1 MTVLLL
7 LHLVVLVLL
16 SFRLRTGLAVQRVLP
31 IDCTQYGYTGY
42 DCENYILN
50 YLDEYIN
57 TNKSYSDVTRPVL
70 DKYKLLNVSME
81 VQMMELIDVNFAKGT
96 VTTSILLDYYWQD
109 ELISWNSTLT
119 DGITFIMVPTTLLF
133 VPDLQNYNSETEVS
147 KQITTYGIYLY
158 SSGLSWMSGKGEF
171 EWMCRFDAS
180 KFPYDTQ
187 ICTMEYSSFKY
198 SLNWIDVV
206 SIKVN
211 VLDTFINLAWAV
223 KRVSSYRNVVALWG
237 GLYPY
242 AFGNVEIE
250 IQRYYQYY
258 ETSCVLPSIMITLM
272 VVGGLWVPLVQSRV
286 ALAATGLLCST
297 AVVWTATKHMPISK
311 ESVWLLDLI
320 IMNICFIGLVFV
332 ECGLSSL
339 VASRKL
345 KDGKTAPKW
354 LVLLID
360 ISLIPDHIHFSFL
373 NPEEEES
380 STIMRNS
387 SNNDM
392 NTTSFTKLDTTSPP
406 PPPSPPPKQANYRP
420 SIHDENNMEENLP
433 DHIRISQSVAK
444 RRSST
449 TTITTPHSIAL
460 GEDEAQEEHVQMRPI
475 YTSKSFNVEY
485 RMSRHPDEHYTYAK
499 GGAAVSRIYR
509 YVLPVVY
516 AATLT
521 AYLSRV
527 SQDRA
532 NLPA

>member
-1 MTVLLL
+1 MEVRWWSSLTLVAKERWQLHTSWLLL
-7 LHLVVLVLL
+7 ARWIDLMEFNSNRWYHIHYGPSYT
-16 SFRLRTGLAVQRVLP
+16 SFCSIFKTTTRRQRYRNRLQLMGFIYTQVDYHGWVERRVWV
-31 IDCTQYGYTGY
+31 
-42 DCENYILN
+42 
-50 YLDEYIN
+50 
-57 TNKSYSDVTRPVL
+57 DVSL
-70 DKYKLLNVSME
+70 
-81 VQMMELIDVNFAKGT
+81 
-96 VTTSILLDYYWQD
+96 WC
-109 ELISWNSTLT
+109 
-119 DGITFIMVPTTLLF
+119 
-133 VPDLQNYNSETEVS
+133 
-147 KQITTYGIYLY
+147 KQISIWYADI
-158 SSGLSWMSGKGEF
+158 
-171 EWMCRFDAS
+171 
-180 KFPYDTQ
+180 P
-187 ICTMEYSSFKY
+187 MEYSSYKY

-211 VLDTFINLAWAV
+211 VLDTFINLAYETSV
-223 KRVSSYRNVVALWG
+223 IYRNVVALWG

-242 AFGNVEIE
+242 AFGNVGNAAILSTLWDFVC
-250 IQRYYQYY
+250 IA
-258 ETSCVLPSIMITLM
+258 SIMICWWLL
-272 VVGGLWVPLVQSRV
+272 VELWVPLVQSRV
-286 ALAATGLLCST
+286 ALAASGLLCST
-297 AVVWTATKHMPISK
+297 AVVWTATKHMHISK

-392 NTTSFTKLDTTSPP
+392 NTTRSPNWTPHLRTSTTSQAGQL
-406 PPPSPPPKQANYRP
+406 SSKYTWWKQYGRKSTRSHSN
-420 SIHDENNMEENLP
+420 H
-433 DHIRISQSVAK
+433 QSVAK

-532 NLPA
+532 NLPAWFR